1 MTSHLILR
9 FEKQIFFYKSINY
22 KKKKKCLSESQFATL
37 IPMILAITIT
47 HIATMEMYS
56 LAQMEAMLFHLAE
69 THSSLLFMEL
79 LTQMESMLN
88 QKLV

>member
-1 MTSHLILR
+1 MISRLILR
-9 FEKQIFFYKSINY
+9 FEKQIFFINQLIT
-22 KKKKKCLSESQFATL
+22 KQNKKCLSESQFATL

-69 THSSLLFMEL
+69 THSLLLFMEL